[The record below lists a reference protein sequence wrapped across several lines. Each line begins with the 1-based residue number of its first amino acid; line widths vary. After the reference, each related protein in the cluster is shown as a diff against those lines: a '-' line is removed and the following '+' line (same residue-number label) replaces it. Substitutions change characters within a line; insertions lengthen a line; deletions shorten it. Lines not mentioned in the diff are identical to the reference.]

1 MAEYLNCLYNNFKIF
16 LPEWC
21 TYLGFEPFWTKKS
34 YSILSVR
41 YYAII
46 WILAKKNSP
55 PDIYDLIP
63 TVDSSSFSK
72 LTSSWCCLLGFISD
86 SWSYSAKCITFV
98 DIVDSE
104 LKGEISLLST
114 NTYVTYGAIKIV
126 LIWKWTHSSLLQ
138 QSWTIVDHM

>member
-1 MAEYLNCLYNNFKIF
+1 MMYI
-16 LPEWC
+16 
-21 TYLGFEPFWTKKS
+21 GFEPFWTKKS

-114 NTYVTYGAIKIV
+114 NTYFCDVWGHQNSFNVKVNTFFTAAAIMNYCRSYVKSIF
-126 LIWKWTHSSLLQ
+126 H
-138 QSWTIVDHM
+138 H